1 MQSATALVDDAEEFR
16 FDLALVLLCAGSS
29 SLYLQAYQQG
39 LRMRLA
45 ARPCDGAAC
54 SRLHG
59 QTWRWACVTSRRW
72 TSVQWYKTNES
83 EGAMAGD
90 MRELKIQI
98 EPQADAD
105 AEELASFATQLRRE
119 LDALDVQS
127 VQLERAG
134 EVPEGAKAVEVLA
147 LGSLIVKLGPVAVGV
162 VARVV
167 QGWLKRSAAR
177 SAELQIDGDV
187 IKLTGTSLQDQ
198 ERLIALLEAKHGRR

>member
-1 MQSATALVDDAEEFR
+1 V
-16 FDLALVLLCAGSS
+16 
-29 SLYLQAYQQG
+29 
-39 LRMRLA
+39 
-45 ARPCDGAAC
+45 
-54 SRLHG
+54 
-59 QTWRWACVTSRRW
+59 
-72 TSVQWYKTNES
+72 VQETNES

-105 AEELASFATQLRRE
+105 AEELASLATQLRRE

>member
-1 MQSATALVDDAEEFR
+1 MGRLGDGVRLQP
-16 FDLALVLLCAGSS
+16 
-29 SLYLQAYQQG
+29 SLDK
-39 LRMRLA
+39 
-45 ARPCDGAAC
+45 RP
-54 SRLHG
+54 
-59 QTWRWACVTSRRW
+59 V
-72 TSVQWYKTNES
+72 VQETNES

-105 AEELASFATQLRRE
+105 AEELASLATQLRRE

-162 VARVV
+162 IARVV